1 MNKVSGVAIS
11 EIDASEYLTTSEDI
25 VAYLNAVIE
34 EDDGDLFLAA
44 LGDVAK
50 ALGMA
55 QISEV
60 TGLGRESLYKTF
72 SGKTKP
78 RSETVNAV
86 LKAVGA
92 SIQLT
97 AKVGR

>member
-1 MNKVSGVAIS
+1 MKKNGRVIS
-11 EIDASEYLTTSEDI
+11 EFDASEYLQTPDDI

-34 EDDGDLFLAA
+34 DGDQELFIAA

-50 ALGMA
+50 AIGMA
-55 QISEV
+55 QIAQE

-78 RSETVNAV
+78 RFETIVSV
-86 LKAVGA
+86 LNAVGA
-92 SIQLT
+92 TITLT
-97 AKVGR
+97 KKMSH